1 MSELINNLMVC
12 LLHEKAHKGTTI
24 ILFKQIFCQ
33 KTLFFNLKQRKKR
46 EKETYIW
53 QKCEKNDLKFGQV
66 K

>member
-33 KTLFFNLKQRKKR
+33 KTLFFPVKQREKR
-46 EKETYIW
+46 ENRPIFD
-53 QKCEKNDLKFGQV
+53 KNV
-66 K
+66 KKMT